1 MMMNDIIIGIILA
14 VYALIL
20 WVLVFWVW
28 RKGHREWKANRANRL
43 REFRA
48 RVVDKRAVPASG
60 GKVDAHDLEHWVMFE
75 YAGRQAELEVDP
87 TVHSAVRVGQ
97 EGTLRLRGER
107 FEEFV
112 PKSEAD
118 RADDIYRRMVKD

>member
-1 MMMNDIIIGIILA
+1 MTRLTIGILLA

-20 WVLVFWVW
+20 WVLVIWVC
-28 RKGHREWKANRANRL
+28 RKGYREWKANRAIRL

-48 RVVDKRAVPASG
+48 RVVDKRAVPVSG
-60 GKVDAHDLEHWVMFE
+60 GGIGAQNSEYSVTFE
-75 YAGRQAELEVDP
+75 YAGRQVEFKVDP
-87 TVHSAVRVGQ
+87 SVHSAVRVGQ